1 MTPTEHPTSIS
12 HLSLTGDEP
21 IIGTPTAEGRW
32 QPTRAGIVNSWA
44 WASEQ
49 LYFSGGWLALVGPN
63 GSGKSLTA
71 SMLITVLLDADTSQT
86 ALSVSGKAAG
96 TLTSRHTDFND
107 REDRTGIW
115 WLEYGLHDPADGST
129 RYLTTGLW
137 LRATAGHLHR
147 AFFIAPGRVGTDLTL
162 EQDREPVA
170 LDALAGQLAACQGE
184 LFTDSKTLRG
194 SLKQLTAQDERS
206 YRHTVRT
213 RLFAPLT
220 EVQFEALLAVLRSLR
235 SVRTAEAISP
245 NRMRQVLTDALPA
258 LDTDNLTQVAEAMER
273 ISELENKLDRTRQ
286 EAKLLDGTD
295 RSYRRYLRTV
305 AQVEAASL
313 TAANTEFD
321 DHARSLKKATDQL
334 TTARQ
339 ASQDAAQ
346 EHARAQTDISRAR
359 GQLSADDALLSEHAG
374 AELPHH
380 EERARDLVAQA
391 EAAAQRALTAG
402 TDADEAHRKAA
413 DSQNDARAA
422 QVQLTRI
429 ADDLRTTATALGA
442 QAACEQLTATSEAL
456 AAARDGADT
465 TLDTASL
472 CGHPLAWAED
482 HQRQIQ
488 AVDRAL
494 HTYQHLQD
502 NQRTATDEQ
511 RAAEDAEHACREAA
525 GQATRD
531 RRRTEKELAARL
543 DAWQATA
550 PLLGPLPP
558 QPTEPAQAE
567 ERIDTR
573 RLTAWLASTL
583 AAARTR
589 IDLSGHQQKATAD
602 AALAQT
608 AARAAANARSDHAAA
623 KETADEAGA
632 THEAAL
638 EQAHAEAEAD
648 EDRRIQARRAHQQT
662 CNDARAA
669 LEAAE
674 QAHTD
679 AEAAALQAVRDWLGR
694 AHTWRGSLTH
704 LSADDLHLPPVTAPA
719 ADLNTLRP
727 ADLTVT
733 VLRAHAQTAPHL
745 QCRAEQAAR
754 HVQAATETVTA
765 LIEELHQAKQAA
777 PVPAPPAWRTHT
789 DRDGVPLWALVDF
802 APGLS
807 PADADRIEGAL
818 LVSGLLD
825 ALVTPDGR
833 VCDGDLTLTP
843 TTPAQGRTLAHL
855 LVVEDT
861 PAVNTSRVREVLAAV
876 PLDAPGC
883 DPAAGRLANGVL
895 TASAPAG
902 YRAAFIGR
910 TTRERTRQQRV
921 RRLEADL
928 AAAQH
933 ALKEAEGHLARCHL
947 AITEAAVE
955 RDSLPPA
962 DRIDQTRGQAADRRA
977 AAEAAQHSTAAA
989 LTEAD
994 RALERILAG
1003 LEAAVAA
1010 RTAAVATAALT
1021 HEHARHGEVRAAEAA
1036 EAAEAAAADQAAI
1049 AQASANARACAAA
1062 AQQAAETE
1070 HDDFPRQAVE
1080 AVEVAHSA
1088 ENAAEQDLNRAR
1100 AEAVKAA
1107 GRHEDASQAVSEA
1120 LRVLNRAAALPAGD
1134 MLRTEPDH
1142 LDARRDTV
1150 AQFVGHIQVWA
1161 PAAQRV
1167 AELLARADSDHQ
1179 EAAVRR
1185 TRHAQAEQEAA
1196 QAGRRAEEE
1205 AATVAEMRAL
1215 HGAQY
1220 QELLAHR
1227 DASAEK
1233 LRQAEERAEQC
1244 RSRQQEADGQAI
1256 AAEATLSMVAPQREA
1271 AERNRDACTA
1281 RLARLAEEGLAV
1293 VPDDLPTTDAGRPAN
1308 LTAGL
1313 AWARRL
1319 LADAVGGTD
1328 RRTTLERQRDRDLV
1342 LLEAAARKASADLAG
1357 FDRQVTLV
1365 GIEDTPWRR
1374 AVVADPAAVRGQDVA
1389 TTIQDLNATA
1399 AQLEDDLRA
1408 DIKQVLKTSL
1418 FTRLQRDIQLRRQA
1432 AVELVAQI
1440 HDTLEDV
1447 RTGVAHVGVQV
1458 EWDVRDNPEAERMV
1472 DLIDKPPSD
1481 DTFEEMYDAL
1491 RQRMNEKAG
1500 EPWAERVAHTFDYRS
1515 WYDWKISV
1523 THASFEAAGKEK
1535 FREITARS
1543 NPLEALSTGERRLA
1557 TLLPLLAAAWS
1568 MYSARGYAG
1577 PRLLSIDE
1585 IDAAFDERN
1594 LRQVLALL
1602 RSWDFDVLATA
1613 PFMTPMIKRETQRA
1627 MVHEVVTAGQRRI
1640 TVPWL
1645 WHGHGEPQPL
1655 SLDMPSG
1662 QPQDTP

>member
-1 MTPTEHPTSIS
+1 MKPTEHPAS

-115 WLEYGLHDPADGST
+115 WLEYGLQDPADGST
-129 RYLTTGLW
+129 RYMTTGLW

-147 AFFIAPGRVGTDLTL
+147 AFFLTPGRVGGDLIL
-162 EQDREPVA
+162 EHEREPVG

-184 LFTDSKTLRG
+184 MFTDSKTLRG
-194 SLKQLTAQDERS
+194 SLKQLTPQDERS
-206 YRHTVRT
+206 YRHNVRT
-213 RLFAPLT
+213 RLFAPLN

-245 NRMRQVLTDALPA
+245 TRMRQVLTDALPA

-273 ISELENKLDRTRQ
+273 ISELENKLERTRQ

-295 RSYRRYLRTV
+295 RGYRRYLRTL
-305 AQVEAASL
+305 AQVEAAAL

-321 DHARSLKKATDQL
+321 DYARSLKKATDQL
-334 TTARQ
+334 TAAEQ

-346 EHARAQTDISRAR
+346 EYARAQSDISRAQ
-359 GQLSADDALLSEHAG
+359 GQLSADEALLKDHAG

-380 EERARDLVAQA
+380 EERARDLAVQA
-391 EAAAQRALTAG
+391 EAAAQRAQTAG
-402 TDADEAHRKAA
+402 TDADEAHGKA
-413 DSQNDARAA
+413 DGSRNDARAA
-422 QVQLTRI
+422 QTQLTRI
-429 ADDLRTTATALGA
+429 SGDLRTTATALGA
-442 QAACEQLTATSEAL
+442 RAACEHLMTTSEAL
-456 AAARDGADT
+456 AAARSGGDAA
-465 TLDTASL
+465 LDTSWL
-472 CGHPLAWAED
+472 CSHPLAWAED

-494 HTYQHLQD
+494 NTYQHMQD

-511 RAAEDAEHACREAA
+511 RAAEDAEHARREAA
-525 GQATRD
+525 GQATSD
-531 RRRTEKELAARL
+531 RRHTEEELSARL
-543 DAWQATA
+543 HAWQEAA

-558 QPTEPAQAE
+558 ELTGPGETE
-567 ERIDTR
+567 ERTDTS
-573 RLTAWLASTL
+573 RLTVWLAS
-583 AAARTR
+583 AVASARTR
-589 IDLSGHQQKATAD
+589 IDLPGHQQKAAAD
-602 AALAQT
+602 AALAHA
-608 AARAAANARSDHAAA
+608 AARAADQARIAHAAA
-623 KETADEAGA
+623 RESADEAGA
-632 THEAAL
+632 AHQAAL
-638 EQAHAEAEAD
+638 EQAHTETEAD
-648 EDRRIQARRAHQQT
+648 DNRRTQAHRAHQQT
-662 CNDARAA
+662 RSNAQAA
-669 LEAAE
+669 LDAAE
-674 QAHTD
+674 QACTAAD
-679 AEAAALQAVRDWLGR
+679 AAALQAVRDWLGR
-694 AHTWRGSLTH
+694 VHVWRDDLTH
-704 LSADDLHLPPVTAPA
+704 LSADDLPLPHVTAPA
-719 ADLNTLRP
+719 ADLNALRP
-727 ADLTVT
+727 ADLTLAAV
-733 VLRAHAQTAPHL
+733 RAHAQAAPHL
-745 QCRAEQAAR
+745 QRQAEQAAR
-754 HVQAATETVTA
+754 QVQAATETVSVLT
-765 LIEELHQAKQAA
+765 EELHQAQQAA
-777 PVPAPPAWRTHT
+777 PVPTPPAWRTRT
-789 DRDGVPLWALVDF
+789 EGDGIPLWALVDF

-807 PADADRIEGAL
+807 AADADRLEGAL

-833 VCDGDLTLTP
+833 VYDGDLTLTP
-843 TTPAQGRTLAHL
+843 TAPAQGRTLADL
-855 LVVEDT
+855 MVVEET
-861 PAVNTSRVREVLAAV
+861 QAVGTTRVREILAAI
-876 PLDAPGC
+876 PLDAPGS
-883 DPAAGRLANGVL
+883 DPATGRLANGVL

-902 YRAAFIGR
+902 YRATFIGR

-921 RRLEADL
+921 RRIEDEL
-928 AAAQH
+928 AIAQRT
-933 ALKEAEGHLARCHL
+933 LTEEEGHLARRRQD
-947 AITEAAVE
+947 ITEAAAE

-962 DRIDQTRGQAADRRA
+962 HQVDDARVQAADRRA
-977 AAEAAQHSTAAA
+977 AAESAKHSTAAA
-989 LTEAD
+989 LADAD
-994 RALERILAG
+994 RALERLLAE
-1003 LEAAVAA
+1003 LEAAAA
-1010 RTAAVATAALT
+1010 TRTAAVATAALT
-1021 HEHARHGEVRAAEAA
+1021 DEHARHSEARAAEAA
-1036 EAAEAAAADQAAI
+1036 EAAADTAADQAAT
-1049 AQASANARACAAA
+1049 AEASADARARAAA
-1062 AQQAAETE
+1062 AQQTADTE
-1070 HDDFPRQAVE
+1070 RENFPYQAIEAVE
-1080 AVEVAHSA
+1080 AAHTA
-1088 ENAAEQDLNRAR
+1088 EDAAGQELNRAR

-1107 GRHEDASQAVSEA
+1107 GRYEDASKAVGEA
-1120 LRVLNRAAALPAGD
+1120 LRVLNRAASLPAGD
-1134 MLRTEPDH
+1134 MLRTEPDY
-1142 LDARRDTV
+1142 LDARRETV
-1150 AQFVGHIQVWA
+1150 AQLVGHIQAWA

-1167 AELLARADSDHQ
+1167 VELIARADGDHT
-1179 EAAVRR
+1179 EAAERR
-1185 TRHAQAEQEAA
+1185 TRHARAEQEAA
-1196 QAGRRAEEE
+1196 QSQRRAEEE

-1220 QELLAHR
+1220 QELMAHR
-1227 DASAEK
+1227 DAAAEN
-1233 LRQAEERAEQC
+1233 LRQAEDRAEHC
-1244 RSRQQEADGQAI
+1244 RRRQQEADRQAI
-1256 AAEATLSMVAPQREA
+1256 AAQTTLTMVIPQREA
-1271 AERNRDACTA
+1271 AEKSRDACTV
-1281 RLARLAEEGLAV
+1281 RLGRLVDEGLAV
-1293 VPDDLPTTDAGRPAN
+1293 VPDDLPTTGPGRPAN

-1319 LADAVGGTD
+1319 LADAPGGTD
-1328 RRTTLERQRDRDLV
+1328 RRTVLERQRDRDLA
-1342 LLEAAARKASADLAG
+1342 LLETAARKASTDLAG
-1357 FDRQVTLV
+1357 FDRQVTLL

-1374 AVVADPAAVRGQDVA
+1374 AVVADPAAVRGQDVP
-1389 TTIQDLNATA
+1389 TTVQDLKATA

-1440 HDTLEDV
+1440 HDTLKDV

-1458 EWDVRDNPEAERMV
+1458 EWDVRDTPEARRMV
-1472 DLIDKPPSD
+1472 DLIGKPPSD
-1481 DTFEEMYDAL
+1481 DTFEQMYDAL

-1515 WYDWKISV
+1515 WYDWTISV

-1557 TLLPLLAAAWS
+1557 TMLPLLAAAWS
-1568 MYSARGYAG
+1568 MYSTRGYAG

-1594 LRQVLALL
+1594 LRQILALL

-1613 PFMTPMIKRETQRA
+1613 PFMTPLIKRETQRA
-1627 MVHEVVTAGQRRI
+1627 MVHEVVTAGRRRI

-1655 SLDMPSG
+1655 TLDMTAA

>member
-1 MTPTEHPTSIS
+1 MKPTEHPTS
-12 HLSLTGDEP
+12 HLSLTADEP
-21 IIGTPTAEGRW
+21 AVGTPTAEGRW

-129 RYLTTGLW
+129 RYMTTGLW

-147 AFFIAPGRVGTDLTL
+147 AFFLSPGRVGSDLTV
-162 EQDREPVA
+162 EQEREPVA

-184 LFTDSKTLRG
+184 MFTDSKALRG
-194 SLKQLTAQDERS
+194 SLKQLSPQDERS

-213 RLFAPLT
+213 RLFASLN

-245 NRMRQVLTDALPA
+245 TRMRQVLTDALPA

-273 ISELENKLDRTRQ
+273 ISELENKLERTRQ

-305 AQVEAASL
+305 AQVEAAAL

-346 EHARAQTDISRAR
+346 EHARAQSDISRTR
-359 GQLSADDALLSEHAG
+359 GQLSADDVLLSEHAG

-380 EERARDLVAQA
+380 EERARDLAAQA
-391 EAAAQRALTAG
+391 QAAAKRAETAG
-402 TDADEAHRKAA
+402 TDAGEADRKAV
-413 DSQNDARAA
+413 DSRSDARAA
-422 QVQLTRI
+422 QVQLTRV
-429 ADDLRTTATALGA
+429 AGDLRTTATALGA
-442 QAACEQLTATSEAL
+442 QAACEQLMATSEAL
-456 AAARDGADT
+456 AQARSAADT
-465 TLDTASL
+465 ALDAAWL
-472 CGHPLAWAED
+472 CSHPLAWAED

-494 HTYQHLQD
+494 RTYQHMQD

-511 RAAEDAEHACREAA
+511 RAAEDAEHAHREAA
-525 GQATRD
+525 GQATSD
-531 RRRTEKELAARL
+531 RRHAEEELSVRL
-543 DAWQATA
+543 DAWQEAA
-550 PLLGPLPP
+550 PLLGPLPSYL
-558 QPTEPAQAE
+558 TEPAEAE
-567 ERIDTR
+567 ERTDTR
-573 RLTAWLASTL
+573 RLTAWLASAS

-589 IDLSGHQQKATAD
+589 IDLSGHQQQAAAD
-602 AALAQT
+602 AALAHA
-608 AARAAANARSDHAAA
+608 AARTAGQARTDHAAA

-632 THEAAL
+632 AHEAAVQ
-638 EQAHAEAEAD
+638 QARAEAEAD
-648 EDRRIQARRAHQQT
+648 EARRTQARRAHQQT
-662 CNDARAA
+662 RSDAQAA
-669 LEAAE
+669 LDAAE
-674 QAHTD
+674 QAHTEAD
-679 AEAAALQAVRDWLGR
+679 AAALQAVRDWLGR
-694 AHTWRGSLTH
+694 VRGWRDDLTY
-704 LSADDLHLPPVTAPA
+704 LSASDLPLPQVTAPA
-719 ADLNTLRP
+719 ADLNLLRA
-727 ADLTVT
+727 ADLTLAAV
-733 VLRAHAQTAPHL
+733 RAHAQATPRL
-745 QCRAEQAAR
+745 QRQAEQAAR
-754 HVQAATETVTA
+754 QVQAATETVTA
-765 LIEELHQAKQAA
+765 LTEDLHEAQQAA
-777 PVPAPPAWRTHT
+777 PIPAPPAWRTRT
-789 DRDGVPLWALVDF
+789 EGDGVPLWALVDF

-807 PADADRIEGAL
+807 AADADRIEGAL

-833 VCDGDLTLTP
+833 VCDGDLTFTP
-843 TTPAQGRTLAHL
+843 TTPAQGHTLANL

-861 PAVNTSRVREVLAAV
+861 PAIDTTRVRQTLAAI
-876 PLDAPGC
+876 PLDAPGS
-883 DPAAGRLANGVL
+883 DPAIGRLANGVL
-895 TASAPAG
+895 TATAPAG

-928 AAAQH
+928 AAAHRTLQ
-933 ALKEAEGHLARCHL
+933 EAEEHLARRHQDI
-947 AITEAAVE
+947 AEAAAE

-962 DRIDQTRGQAADRRA
+962 DRVNVARGQAADRRA
-977 AAEAAQHSTAAA
+977 AAEAAKHSTAAA

-994 RALERILAG
+994 RALERILAE
-1003 LEAAVAA
+1003 LEAAQAA

-1021 HEHARHGEVRAAEAA
+1021 HEHARHSEDRAAEAA
-1036 EAAEAAAADQAAI
+1036 QAAADAAADQAAT
-1049 AQASANARACAAA
+1049 AQASADARARAAA
-1062 AQQAAETE
+1062 DQQAADTE
-1070 HDDFPRQAVE
+1070 HDNFPHQAIEAVE
-1080 AVEVAHSA
+1080 AAHTA

-1107 GRHEDASQAVSEA
+1107 ARHADASKAVSEA

-1134 MLRTEPDH
+1134 MLRTEADH
-1142 LDARRDTV
+1142 LDARRETV
-1150 AQFVGHIQVWA
+1150 AQFVGHIHAWA

-1167 AELLARADSDHQ
+1167 AELLARADDDHQ
-1179 EAAVRR
+1179 EAAERR

-1196 QAGRRAEEE
+1196 QSQRRAEEE
-1205 AATVAEMRAL
+1205 ASTVAEMRAL

-1227 DASAEK
+1227 EATAER

-1244 RSRQQEADGQAI
+1244 RTRQHEADGQAI
-1256 AAEATLSMVAPQREA
+1256 AAEATLTMVAPQREA
-1271 AERNRDACTA
+1271 AEKNRDACTA
-1281 RLARLAEEGLAV
+1281 RLARLAEERLAV
-1293 VPDDLPTTDAGRPAN
+1293 VPDDLPTTGPGLPAN

-1319 LADAVGGTD
+1319 LADAPGGTD
-1328 RRTTLERQRDRDLV
+1328 RRAVLERQRDRDLA
-1342 LLEAAARKASADLAG
+1342 LLETAARKASADLAG

-1374 AVVADPAAVRGQDVA
+1374 AVVADPAAVRGQDVP
-1389 TTIQDLNATA
+1389 TTVQDLKATA

-1432 AVELVAQI
+1432 AAELVAQI
-1440 HDTLEDV
+1440 HDTLKDV

-1458 EWDVRDNPEAERMV
+1458 EWDVRDTPEAQRMV
-1472 DLIDKPPSD
+1472 DLIGMPPSD
-1481 DTFEEMYDAL
+1481 DTFEQMYDAL

-1515 WYDWKISV
+1515 WYDWTISV

-1557 TLLPLLAAAWS
+1557 TMLPLLAAAWS
-1568 MYSARGYAG
+1568 MYSAPGYAG

-1613 PFMTPMIKRETQRA
+1613 PFMTPMIKRETRRA
-1627 MVHEVVTAGQRRI
+1627 MVHEVVTAGRRRI

-1655 SLDMPSG
+1655 TLDMTAA